1 MRAALPYRASS
12 DAQEQP
18 GVLAGTH
25 FGGCGWRKLSAD
37 ATPAMVRII
46 IPASRRLMSRRTCPS
61 KSHYRPPETPR
72 PHSVQTDT
80 RTSVIEIVLPGMLC
94 TVVGRRPKV
103 SRSRSGLHAERGLI
117 DFQPFDNSRPRL
129 GLGALRRHRCTLTPH
144 SPAAPCTFI
153 GSFRIITS
161 TERWREPRGSSTA
174 RRSL

>member
-1 MRAALPYRASS
+1 M
-12 DAQEQP
+12 
-18 GVLAGTH
+18 LAGTH

-94 TVVGRRPKV
+94 SVVGRRPKV
-103 SRSRSGLHAERGLI
+103 SKIER
-117 DFQPFDNSRPRL
+117 QAS
-129 GLGALRRHRCTLTPH
+129 TPN
-144 SPAAPCTFI
+144 AA
-153 GSFRIITS
+153 
-161 TERWREPRGSSTA
+161 SSTSSHSTIAA
-174 RRSL
+174 RASVLGHCAGTGAP